1 MATGGKSYND
11 RILSAKVRTIV
22 LDTMLKV
29 YAGKEDSL
37 TKKQWE
43 LTLRMATTVLPR
55 LNEVTGNDGD
65 PIEMKISGMKIIRDG
80 N

>member
-1 MATGGKSYND
+1 
-11 RILSAKVRTIV
+11 
-22 LDTMLKV
+22 MLKV